1 MADKY
6 ANVAHMKVVESAAN
20 TLTYKKL
27 ETGISLFEKM
37 AWVIARIEYY
47 SIGAGFAAADD
58 GLYMGIFTSNN
69 PSAFSPE
76 QVAIVDMTNL
86 SRVDLGTAASG
97 LLFSVPIIRDFAS
110 LPGGGLI
117 VPPNPI
123 YLGVQGVS
131 LSNPTTLEARIYYT
145 AVQLKGDEFWELV
158 EARRII
164 SST

>member
-1 MADKY
+1 MADVY
-6 ANVAHMKVVESAAN
+6 ANVAHIKVTESGAN

-47 SIGAGFAAADD
+47 WLANAMSAAAD
-58 GLYMGIFTSNN
+58 GLTMAIMTSDN
-69 PSAFSPE
+69 PTDITPD
-76 QVAIVDMTNL
+76 QVAVIDMTQ
-86 SRVDLGTAASG
+86 SVRSDFGTAANG
-97 LLFSVPIIRDFAS
+97 WVFDYPIIRDFS
-110 LPGGGLI
+110 QLPGKGLI
-117 VPPNPI
+117 VPPNPL
-123 YLGVQGVS
+123 YLAARG
-131 LSNPTTLEARIYYT
+131 LSQSAAQVLEARIYYT